1 MKFNIQPLKED
12 DYDKVLVKW
21 WKDWR
26 WTPPVKDFLPDKGY
40 MVYCNDIPV
49 CAGYMYVTN
58 SKVVLLEWIVSNF
71 EIKNKE
77 TRKEALLMLIEFVT
91 SVARGIEKKYVYS
104 LLKSSSLIKIYEE
117 LGYIKGEVNGQ
128 EMIKI
133 L

>member
-1 MKFNIQPLKED
+1 
-12 DYDKVLVKW
+12 
-21 WKDWR
+21 
-26 WTPPVKDFLPDKGY
+26 

-117 LGYIKGEVNGQ
+117 LGYIKGEGNGQ

>member
-26 WTPPVKDFLPDKGY
+26 WTPPAKDFLPDKGY
-40 MVYCNDIPV
+40 MVYCNDRPV

-71 EIKNKE
+71 EVKNKE

-104 LLKSSSLIKIYEE
+104 LLKSPSLIKIYEE
-117 LGYIKGEVNGQ
+117 LGYIKGEGNGQ